1 MADDYIHNEAEAVDS
16 DRATRGRS
24 ADELKNDDVVESL
37 DGLEIDAD
45 DIEAARE
52 QALERLEDMEHDDDH
67 EAYSAGWIDGVV
79 MMDRV
84 LTDPEYFGLRED
96 SDDE

>member
-1 MADDYIHNEAEAVDS
+1 MMS
-16 DRATRGRS
+16 DPSHRFA
-24 ADELKNDDVVESL
+24 AVESL

>member
-1 MADDYIHNEAEAVDS
+1 MTTITLSDEAGEVFQEAKDLIDSEAEAV
-16 DRATRGRS
+16 
-24 ADELKNDDVVESL
+24 
-37 DGLEIDAD
+37 

-96 SDDE
+96 SGDE